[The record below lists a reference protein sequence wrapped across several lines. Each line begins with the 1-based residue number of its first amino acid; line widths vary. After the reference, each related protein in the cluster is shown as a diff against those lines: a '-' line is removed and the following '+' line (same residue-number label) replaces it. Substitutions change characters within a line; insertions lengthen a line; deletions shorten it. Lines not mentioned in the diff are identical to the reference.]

1 MNETITRQ
9 WAVRDAVLMWLY
21 TKSAEGNRH
30 PVLMPDA
37 IAQTTG
43 WSAEPLTR
51 EEVDNASVWL
61 RDQGLLSGDAAWGGG
76 VPRPAIT
83 AKGESFADKG
93 RSVRSMFDEPAAAT
107 PSMNFFN
114 SGTANFAV
122 NSPGAEQ
129 SNTVT
134 VNEMEKVREVVKA
147 LEKAAVDEGVS
158 AEAAAEARE
167 IAEELRSQVEQDN
180 PDRFSVKRGLLR
192 AAGAMA
198 TSFGTSAGAQLG
210 PMALEAVQAFM

>member
-21 TKSAEGNRH
+21 IKSAEGNRH
-30 PVLMPDA
+30 PVLMPDS
-37 IAQTTG
+37 IAQTTN
-43 WSAEPLTR
+43 WSAAPLTR
-51 EEVDNASVWL
+51 DEVDSASVWL
-61 RDQGLLSGDAAWGGG
+61 RDQGLLNGDATWGGG
-76 VPRPAIT
+76 VPRPSIT

-93 RSVRSMFDEPAAAT
+93 RSVRSLFDEPAAT

-122 NSPGAEQ
+122 NSPGAQQ

-134 VNEMEKVREVVKA
+134 MNDIEKVRAVAET
-147 LEKAAVDEGVS
+147 LEKAAVEEGVS

-167 IAEELRSQVEQDN
+167 IAAELRSQVEQDN
-180 PDRFSVKRGLLR
+180 PDQFSIKRSLMR
-192 AAGAMA
+192 AGGALV
-198 TSFGTSAGAQLG
+198 TSFGTAAGAQLG